1 MTKQEA
7 EERLC
12 ELANDA
18 EQGNYHDLC
27 GQLYDIAS
35 EVRKLSER
43 TLIFVPV
50 MYGGIEKI
58 LVEV

>member
-1 MTKQEA
+1 MTAQEA
-7 EERLC
+7 EDRLC

-18 EQGNYHDLC
+18 EQENYHELC
-27 GQLYDIAS
+27 GQLYDIAA
-35 EVRKLSER
+35 EVRRLNQT

>member
-1 MTKQEA
+1 MTAQQA
-7 EERLC
+7 EDRLC
-12 ELANDA
+12 ELANEA
-18 EQGNYHDLC
+18 EQENYHELC
-27 GQLYDIAS
+27 SQLYDIAS